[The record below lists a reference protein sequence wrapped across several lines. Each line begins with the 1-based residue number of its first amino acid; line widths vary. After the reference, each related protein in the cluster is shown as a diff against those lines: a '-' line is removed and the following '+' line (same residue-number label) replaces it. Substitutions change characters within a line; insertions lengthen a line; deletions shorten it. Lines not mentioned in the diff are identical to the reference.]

1 MTVTARPW
9 DELLDTL
16 TWPRIE
22 KLYDYWRR
30 HPPMHVLAA
39 AYIGYKP
46 PQSAAEKQRENEAAG
61 FLPLGKLKEMMKT
74 GKFGTVH

>member
-1 MTVTARPW
+1 MTVTGRPW

-22 KLYDYWRR
+22 KLYAYWRR
-30 HPPMHVLAA
+30 HPPLHVLAA
-39 AYIGYKP
+39 AYIGYTP
-46 PQSAAEKQRENEAAG
+46 PKSAEELRREHAEAG
-61 FLPLGKLKEMMKT
+61 FLPVETLKQMMKA